1 MGRGIKDRIYA
12 CCLWS
17 HTDGTGL
24 RSQATVPEYH
34 FLQCS
39 GRVQDIAELV
49 KQLRKLREGHDHTVG
64 SMD

>member
-1 MGRGIKDRIYA
+1 M
-12 CCLWS
+12 WS
-17 HTDGTGL
+17 HTDETDL

-49 KQLRKLREGHDHTVG
+49 KQLWKLGGET
-64 SMD
+64 